1 MIGRAM
7 TGTAPQ
13 PPVLLIV
20 DPDLHGRNAIQT
32 ALERRFGQDYQILTV
47 ASSESALAAL
57 ADLATAQLDLALV
70 AAPLD
75 LDGQDG
81 VDLLERVHAVQP
93 RAVRALLLSMDHRGT
108 RIPFGTLPAVQ
119 RATALGRIDL
129 TLLKGWVT
137 PEEWLYPA
145 VQTALSA
152 WTRGNR
158 PHHEVV
164 RVVGERWSAASHR
177 LRDALTRNTV
187 PIGFYAVDSDAG
199 RHLVDTYNLDVERLP
214 AVILHNGSVLY
225 SPTVVEVAEAIGVH
239 NTPSKDLYDVAIVGA
254 GPAGLAAGVY
264 GASEGLRTIVV
275 ESESIGGQAG
285 SSSLIR
291 NYLGFPRG
299 LSGEELAFRAWEQML
314 LFGAQFAFTEPATG
328 LSARDGERVIV
339 LANGDELRARAVMIA
354 AGVSYRRLGI
364 PSLDRLI
371 GAGVFYG
378 TAGAEAPGMAGES
391 VCVIGGANSAG
402 QAALN
407 LAKYAARVTLL
418 VRGVSLEAGMSDYLI
433 TQLQSTPNVSVRTRT
448 HVVDARGGQRLEG
461 LVVEEVQTGARED
474 LEAAAVFVLIGA
486 EPRTDWLHEVL
497 ERDDRGFILTGADL
511 VSEQW
516 PLDRRPFPFES
527 SMPGVFA
534 VGDVRHGSVK
544 RVAGAVGEGS
554 VAIGSVHQYL
564 AELERATSGRS
575 IGPT

>member
-1 MIGRAM
+1 M
-7 TGTAPQ
+7 
-13 PPVLLIV
+13 VLIV
-20 DPDLHGRNAIQT
+20 DPDPKASKVLEG
-32 ALERRFGQDYQILTV
+32 ALARRFGQDYRIVT
-47 ASSESALAAL
+47 AGSADAAL
-57 ADLATAQLDLALV
+57 ETLARLGDDQEDVALV
-70 AAPLD
+70 AAELHLD
-75 LDGQDG
+75 RVDG
-81 VDLLERVHAVQP
+81 VEFLERVHVAYP
-93 RAVRALLLSMDHRGT
+93 RAIRALLLAMDERGT
-108 RIPFGTLPAVQ
+108 RIPFGALPAVQ

-152 WTRGNR
+152 WTRSNR

-164 RVVGERWSAASHR
+164 RIVGEQWSPGSQR

-187 PIGFYAVDSDAG
+187 PFGFYAIESDEG
-199 RHLVDTYNLDVERLP
+199 RRLVDQYKLDLERLP
-214 AVILHNGSVLY
+214 AVILHNHSVLY
-225 SPTVVEVAEAIGVH
+225 APTLVEVAEAIGVH
-239 NTPSKDLYDVAIVGA
+239 ETPSQELYDVAIVGA

-264 GASEGLRTIVV
+264 GASEGLQTMLI

-299 LSGEELAFRAWEQML
+299 VSGEELTFRAWEQML
-314 LFGAQFAFTEPATG
+314 LLGAQYAFTDPATE
-328 LSARDGERVIV
+328 LVARGNERVIV
-339 LANGDELRARAVMIA
+339 LANGDELRARAVVIA

-378 TAGAEAPGMAGES
+378 TAGSEARAVAGEN
-391 VCVIGGANSAG
+391 VYVIGGANSAG

-407 LAKYAARVTLL
+407 LAKHAARVTLL
-418 VRGVSLEAGMSDYLI
+418 IRGHSLEAGMSDYLI
-433 TQLQSTPNVSVRTRT
+433 RHIHSTPNVSVRTNT
-448 HVVDARGGQRLEG
+448 QVVDAYGGQRLEG
-461 LVVEEVQTGARED
+461 LVLEQRETGARE
-474 LEAAAVFVLIGA
+474 EVQAAGVFVLIGA

-497 ERDDRGFILTGADL
+497 ERDDRGFILTGADA
-511 VSEQW
+511 VSERW
-516 PLDRRPFPFES
+516 PLDRPPLPFET

-564 AELERATSGRS
+564 ANADGASTGRHL
-575 IGPT
+575 

>member
-1 MIGRAM
+1 M
-7 TGTAPQ
+7 TGSAARS
-13 PPVLLIV
+13 PVVLIV
-20 DPDLHGRNAIQT
+20 DPDPQANKLLET
-32 ALERRFGQDYQILTV
+32 ALARRFGQDYRIET
-47 ASSESALAAL
+47 AGSADTALQLLGRL
-57 ADLATAQLDLALV
+57 ADDHDDVALIAAELAL
-70 AAPLD
+70 
-75 LDGQDG
+75 DG
-81 VDLLERVHAVQP
+81 VDGVEFIEQAHVLHP
-93 RAVRALLLSMDHRGT
+93 RAIRALLLAMDERGT
-108 RIPFGTLPAVQ
+108 RIPFGALPAVQ
-119 RATALGRIDL
+119 RATALSRIDL

-152 WTRGNR
+152 WTRTNR

-164 RVVGERWSAASHR
+164 RIVGERWSPASQR

-187 PIGFYAVDSDAG
+187 PFGFYAIESEEG
-199 RHLVDTYNLDVERLP
+199 RRLLEQYKLDLERLP
-214 AVILHNGSVLY
+214 AVILHNHSALY
-225 SPTVVEVAEAIGVH
+225 SPTLVEVAEAIGVH
-239 NTPSKDLYDVAIVGA
+239 ETPSQELYDVTIVGA

-264 GASEGLRTIVV
+264 GASEGLRTMLI

-299 LSGEELAFRAWEQML
+299 VSGEELTFRAWEQML
-314 LFGAQFAFTEPATG
+314 LFGAQYAFTDPATG
-328 LSARDGERVIV
+328 LVARGEERVIL
-339 LANGDELRARAVMIA
+339 LANGDELRARTVVIA

-378 TAGAEAPGMAGES
+378 TAGSEARAVAGEN
-391 VCVIGGANSAG
+391 VYVVGGANSAG

-407 LAKYAARVTLL
+407 LAKHAARVTLL
-418 VRGVSLEAGMSDYLI
+418 IRGQSLEAGMSDYLI
-433 TQLQSTPNVSVRTRT
+433 KQIHSTPNISVRTT
-448 HVVDARGGQRLEG
+448 TEVVDAYGGQRLEG
-461 LVVEEVQTGARED
+461 LVLEQRETGAREE
-474 LEAAAVFVLIGA
+474 LQAAGVFVLIGA
-486 EPRTDWLHEVL
+486 EPRTDWLHGVL
-497 ERDDRGFILTGADL
+497 ERDNRGFILTGADA
-511 VSEQW
+511 VSERW
-516 PLDRRPFPFES
+516 PLARPPLPFET

-564 AELERATSGRS
+564 ANSDGASTGRHC
-575 IGPT
+575 